1 MKNIVVSIKIGLLTG
16 CMALSSSCSD
26 FLDKQPPAS
35 TAGVALESEQ
45 GVEAILV
52 GAYADLDGI
61 DRFGGA
67 LGADWVFGSC
77 ASDEAYK
84 GSEPGDNMAMNAV
97 EQYATMP
104 DNECVTERWRSCY
117 DGVSRANQVLQFL
130 HGAQSGSYPL
140 KQERARQVEGEARFL
155 RAWYH
160 FQANKVFKNI
170 PYIKAQ

>member
-67 LGADWVFGSC
+67 LGADSVSYTHLVVRAFSQTFVPSANVILMRCPAGTVIVC
-77 ASDEAYK
+77 
-84 GSEPGDNMAMNAV
+84 NAI
-97 EQYATMP
+97 
-104 DNECVTERWRSCY
+104 
-117 DGVSRANQVLQFL
+117 GVCSVCICR
-130 HGAQSGSYPL
+130 
-140 KQERARQVEGEARFL
+140 
-155 RAWYH
+155 
-160 FQANKVFKNI
+160 
-170 PYIKAQ
+170 

>member
-26 FLDKQPPAS
+26 FWINNLRLRLLGLLWK
-35 TAGVALESEQ
+35 VNR

-52 GAYADLDGI
+52 RAYADLDGI

-104 DNECVTERWRSCY
+104 DNECVTEG
-117 DGVSRANQVLQFL
+117 GVLVMTEFL
-130 HGAQSGSYPL
+130 ALIRYYSFFMV
-140 KQERARQVEGEARFL
+140 R
-155 RAWYH
+155 
-160 FQANKVFKNI
+160 KVVVI
-170 PYIKAQ
+170 R

>member
-97 EQYATMP
+97 
-104 DNECVTERWRSCY
+104 D
-117 DGVSRANQVLQFL
+117 
-130 HGAQSGSYPL
+130 
-140 KQERARQVEGEARFL
+140 
-155 RAWYH
+155 
-160 FQANKVFKNI
+160 
-170 PYIKAQ
+170 